1 MSSDDAGQSP
11 TGDSND
17 RPLDLL
23 ATMAVSEVEEA
34 PGLAHL
40 EIYTMS
46 GLLTVLWHGPHDAEE
61 IVVAGGGAMGGLL
74 GPGRGAYAELGRRL
88 AERGVGTLRVDY
100 RQPNDIEACTL
111 DLCAAI
117 DLAWRRGARAAVTL
131 GHSFGGA
138 IALRAAV
145 SLPAVKGAV
154 TYATQSAGCEP
165 AEDYGDRPLLMFH
178 GDRDELLP
186 PQASEMVRFL
196 VGHGDLR
203 VIEGAGH
210 LLDTV
215 HDQLVDETEEFV
227 LETLGVAPDR
237 RVQRQ

>member
-1 MSSDDAGQSP
+1 MSHDSGP
-11 TGDSND
+11 TGDPYE

-23 ATMAVSEVEEA
+23 RALAVSEVEET
-34 PGLAHL
+34 PGLVHL
-40 EIYTMS
+40 EAYTMS
-46 GLLTVLWHGPHDAEE
+46 GLLTILWHGPQDAEQV
-61 IVVAGGGAMGGLL
+61 VVAGGGAMGGLL
-74 GPGRGAYAELGRRL
+74 GPGRGVYVELGRRL
-88 AERGVGTLRVDY
+88 AEQGIGTMRVGY
-100 RQPNDIEACTL
+100 RKPNDIEACTL

-117 DLAWRRGARAAVTL
+117 DLAWRRGARSAITL

-145 SLPAVKGAV
+145 SLPAVKGVV

-178 GDRDELLP
+178 GDRDEILP
-186 PQASEMVRFL
+186 AQASEMVRIL

-203 VIEGAGH
+203 VLEGAGH

-215 HDQLVDETEEFV
+215 HDQLVDETEAFV
-227 LETLGVAPDR
+227 LATLA
-237 RVQRQ
+237 